1 MHVRKRYL
9 PPGWYPG
16 AAEQIRNAIERMERS
31 FASATKTGIAGV
43 VPHAGWEFSGSLALE
58 VLSRISSSMDSM
70 VIIGVHLGPADGIL
84 CAFEDAYE
92 TPLGP
97 IPADAELLGEIRGA
111 LPVHEDRH
119 ADNTVEVQLPF
130 VRHLFPEAHLLGMR
144 VSPSADAARLGTAL
158 AKAAVR
164 LGRRVAVV
172 GSTDLTHYG
181 QSYGFAPAGTGEPAL
196 RWVREVNDR
205 RFIESLLAMDFDEA
219 LSRALRERSACS
231 AGGALAAMR
240 FAQENGVEQGRL
252 VRYTTSFDV
261 HPAESFVGYAGILYP

>member
-1 MHVRKRYL
+1 MRVRKRYL

-16 AAEQIRNAIERMERS
+16 AEKQITGAIESMERS
-31 FASATKTGIAGV
+31 FPSVTATGIAAV

-58 VLSRISSSMDSM
+58 VLSGISRSLDTM
-70 VIIGVHLGPADGIL
+70 VIIGGHLGPADGIL

-97 IPADAELLGEIRGA
+97 VPADTELLGEIRAA
-111 LPVHEDRH
+111 LPVREDRH

-130 VRHLFPEAHLLGMR
+130 VRHLFPDVRVLGMR
-144 VSPSADAARLGTAL
+144 VSPSADAALLGAAI
-158 AKAAVR
+158 AKAALKLR
-164 LGRRVAVV
+164 RRVAVV

-181 QSYGFAPAGTGEPAL
+181 QSYGFAPAGSGEQAL

-205 RFIESLLAMDFDEA
+205 RFIESLLAMDFDGA
-219 LSRALRERSACS
+219 LQKALRERSACS

-240 FAQENGVEQGRL
+240 FAQDNGVEQGRL
-252 VRYTTSFDV
+252 VRYMTSFDV